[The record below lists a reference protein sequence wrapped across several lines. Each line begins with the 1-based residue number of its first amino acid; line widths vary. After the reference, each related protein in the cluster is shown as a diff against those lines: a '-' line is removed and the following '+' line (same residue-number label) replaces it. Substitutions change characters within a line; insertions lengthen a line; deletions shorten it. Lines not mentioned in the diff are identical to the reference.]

1 MALELEATAMR
12 KVALRFLPLLG
23 LCYTINV
30 LDRFNVSIAALTMNK
45 ALGLSAT
52 TYGLGAGAFFWSY
65 VLFQMPANAMLS
77 RVGARR
83 WITLIAMAWGLC
95 SAGTALATGVV
106 TFVIARF
113 LLGMAEAGF
122 FPGIAYFMT
131 CWFPSRRRGRAM
143 GVFFAVGASAGILVG
158 PVSANLLRLDGW
170 FGIAGWQWVFLAEG
184 LPTLALAALCPFV
197 LRDAPAD
204 AEWLTVAEREWLQAK
219 LQAEREAAI
228 GRHLPTMRAIIST
241 QLLMLTAVQLL
252 TGFGVYGKAFFLPLI
267 LKTFGF
273 SNIAVGYWTSVPA
286 LAGILGMILFSQSSD
301 RTGER
306 VWHLMAPLLIGGSA
320 LMLAGAAIG
329 ASAPLAIA
337 AFAVAYFGISGSLP
351 VFWNLP
357 TAFLGP
363 SAAASGIAF
372 INSVGNISGYAAP
385 QLVGVLHDFSG
396 SYRMPMLVMGAM
408 VIVAGIL
415 VPLAARRRPVTTAV
429 VQQPEPAR

>member
-1 MALELEATAMR
+1 MAIELEATAMR

-45 ALGLSAT
+45 ALGMSAT

-83 WITLIAMAWGLC
+83 WITLIAIAWGLC
-95 SAGTALATGVV
+95 SAGTALSTGVV

-228 GRHLPTMRAIIST
+228 GRHLPTLRAIIST
-241 QLLMLTAVQLL
+241 QLLMLTGVQLL

-273 SNIAVGYWTSVPA
+273 SNIVVGYLTSVPA

-306 VWHLMAPLLIGGSA
+306 VWHLMVPLLIGGSA
-320 LMLAGAAIG
+320 LMFAGASIG
-329 ASAPLAIA
+329 ISAPVTIA
-337 AFAVAYFGISGSLP
+337 AFALAAFGISGSLP

-357 TAFLGP
+357 TAFLGA

-408 VIVAGIL
+408 VMVAGIL
-415 VPLAARRRPVTTAV
+415 VPLATRRRPASTAV
-429 VQQPEPAR
+429 AQRA